1 MPQSLQCLLC
11 LHRDFLSEGCAAFPG
26 GLPTEIVTGAFDH
39 REPFPGDGGVRWEPA
54 DAEAARIA
62 AELDADDD
70 E

>member
-11 LHRDFLSEGCAAFPG
+11 RHRDFSSEGCAAFPAG
-26 GLPTEIVTGAFDH
+26 IPDAISTGLVDH
-39 REPFPGDGGVRWEPA
+39 REPFHGDGGFRWEPA

-62 AELDADDD
+62 AELDADD